1 MRDVVIDSSV
11 AAKWFLAEPHSDKA
25 LDILEAKK
33 AKELVLLAPEFIYA
47 EVGNILWR
55 RVTSGTLADSDA
67 QLFIDDFS
75 NVQFTLVSSASL
87 LKDAYKLGVTHKRTV
102 YDSLYIALSLREQC
116 ELVTA
121 DAKLFNAIGT
131 RFPNVVLLANWS

>member
-1 MRDVVIDSSV
+1 MRDVVIDRSV

-33 AKELVLLAPEFIYA
+33 AKELALLAPEFIYA

-55 RVTSGTLADSDA
+55 RVSSGTLADADA

-75 NVQFTLVSSASL
+75 KIQFTLVSSASL
-87 LKDAYKLGVTHKRTV
+87 LRDAYTLAVAHKRTV
-102 YDSLYIALSLREQC
+102 YDSLYLALSLRAKC

-121 DAKLFNAIGT
+121 DARLFNAIGA
-131 RFPNVVLLANWS
+131 RFSDIVLLANWS